1 MNQLT
6 PERLQHYREVLDDPA
21 AEFWGLGCTLGSIQ
35 KDKGSGDWIQFVTDY
50 MTAMELDD
58 FGLLDC
64 PDDCPGCDR
73 CDHPE
78 MRAFT

>member
-58 FGLLDC
+58 FGLLD
-64 PDDCPGCDR
+64 
-73 CDHPE
+73 
-78 MRAFT
+78 